1 MMSTRQSFL
10 PLACAAFALAS
21 GTVALAAGDA
31 KRGAK
36 VFAQCMTCHST
47 TPGEHL
53 TGPSLAHVWNRKAAS
68 SEGFQRYSEALKQSR
83 LAWNEATLDEWLAN
97 PQALV
102 PGTSMSYPGLKDAKA
117 RRDLIAYLRAVS
129 EGDAPQAP
137 TGRMAPRRLDLKT
150 APPEGRVTA
159 VSHCGDTYAI
169 STADGQT
176 QKIWEFNLRIKS
188 DSSALG
194 PKPGEPVVVG
204 AGMRGDRASL
214 VFASP
219 AEISAFIKPS
229 CP

>member
-10 PLACAAFALAS
+10 ALACAVFALAF

-31 KRGAK
+31 ERGAK
-36 VFAQCMTCHST
+36 LFAQCMACHST
-47 TPGEHL
+47 SPGEHL
-53 TGPSLAHVWNRKAAS
+53 TGPSLAHVYGRKAAS
-68 SEGFQRYSEALKQSR
+68 AEGFRRYSEALQKSR
-83 LAWNEATLDEWLAN
+83 VVWNEATLDKWLAD
-97 PQALV
+97 PEALV
-102 PGTSMSYPGLKDAKA
+102 PGTTMTFPGIKDPG
-117 RRDLIAYLRAVS
+117 RRADLVSYLRAVS
-129 EGDAPQAP
+129 DGHAPQAAA
-137 TGRMAPRRLDLKT
+137 GRMSPRRLDLKT

-169 STADGQT
+169 TTADGQT

-188 DSSALG
+188 DSSPLG
-194 PKPGEPVVVG
+194 PKAGEPVVVG

-219 AEISAFIKPS
+219 AEISAFIKRS

>member
-1 MMSTRQSFL
+1 MMGTRQSLL
-10 PLACAAFALAS
+10 PLAAFALVS
-21 GTVALAAGDA
+21 STVALAAGDA
-31 KRGAK
+31 TRGAK
-36 VFAQCMTCHST
+36 LFAQCMACHST

-53 TGPSLAHVWNRKAAS
+53 TGPSLAHVYGRKAAS
-68 SEGFQRYSEALKQSR
+68 AEGFRRYSQALQESGVV
-83 LAWNEATLDEWLAN
+83 WNEAALDKWLAS
-97 PQALV
+97 PEALV
-102 PGTSMSYPGLKDAKA
+102 PGTTMAFPGIKDPG
-117 RRDLIAYLRAVS
+117 RRADLVAYLRAAS
-129 EGDAPQAP
+129 EGQAPQAAA
-137 TGRMAPRRLDLKT
+137 GRMSPRRLDLKT

-159 VSHCGDTYAI
+159 VGYCGDTYSI

-188 DSSALG
+188 DSSPRG
-194 PKPGEPVVVG
+194 PKAGEPVVVG